1 MSCDMYMHACTLQ
14 IASRYI
20 SEPVLFNRDDVG
32 WVKFDVRYI
41 VLLKSVSPL
50 ELYVYDVFWLR
61 FANK

>member
-1 MSCDMYMHACTLQ
+1 MSPSTNQ

-20 SEPVLFNRDDVG
+20 SRPVLFKRDDMDG

-50 ELYVYDVFWLR
+50 EVYVYDVFWLR